1 MDLLG
6 VVYSFQLVGYPY
18 LYSKTLLIFLPGVF
32 IFAAGFGSR
41 VFALSLV
48 SYWISDDAKA
58 TLYAAIVVLESL
70 GHAAGDPSIQHIF
83 AASLSFPPFWQA
95 MPFFVG
101 AVS

>member
-1 MDLLG
+1 
-6 VVYSFQLVGYPY
+6 
-18 LYSKTLLIFLPGVF
+18 
-32 IFAAGFGSR
+32 

-70 GHAAGDPSIQHIF
+70 GHAIGDPSMQQVF
-83 AASLSFPPFWQA
+83 AVSLGFQPFWQA
-95 MPFFVG
+95 MPFFAA

>member
-1 MDLLG
+1 MSL
-6 VVYSFQLVGYPY
+6 
-18 LYSKTLLIFLPGVF
+18 TGVF

-70 GHAAGDPSIQHIF
+70 GHAIGDPSMQQIF
-83 AASLSFPPFWQA
+83 AASLGLPPFWQA

-101 AVS
+101 AVSSRLPKMS